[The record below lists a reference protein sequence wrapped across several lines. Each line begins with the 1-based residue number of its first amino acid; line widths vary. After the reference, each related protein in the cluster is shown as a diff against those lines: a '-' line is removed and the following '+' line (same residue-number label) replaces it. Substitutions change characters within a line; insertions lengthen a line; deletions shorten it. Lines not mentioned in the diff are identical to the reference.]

1 MVNLQEL
8 ATVIR
13 SKNSGPYELTL
24 DIIFKD
30 KETYEKVK
38 EKKLI
43 TPEKIADL
51 YHISIEQIIAYVE
64 FDPANAIKIT
74 MVRPMAAG
82 DPGDNDIY
90 GAQQHGPLLGLKFSL

>member
-1 MVNLQEL
+1 MKNIKEL

-30 KETYEKVK
+30 KETYEQVK
-38 EKKLI
+38 TTGVI
-43 TPEKIADL
+43 TPESIARLYQVSLDKI
-51 YHISIEQIIAYVE
+51 ISFVE

-74 MVRPMAAG
+74 IIRAMAAG
-82 DPGDNDIY
+82 DPGDNDVY
-90 GAQQHGPLLGLKFSL
+90 GAQQHGPLLGLNFPL